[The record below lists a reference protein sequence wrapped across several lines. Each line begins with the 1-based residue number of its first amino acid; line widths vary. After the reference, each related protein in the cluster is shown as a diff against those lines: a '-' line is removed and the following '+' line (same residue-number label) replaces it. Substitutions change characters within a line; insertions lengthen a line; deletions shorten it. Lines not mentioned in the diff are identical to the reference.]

1 MRVILL
7 INFVLLSLG
16 SFAQGGFYDV
26 STIQEIKIYFS
37 EPNWDELLDD
47 LYIEDEQNRLV
58 GTVVI
63 NGEIFEDVGVRYK
76 GFSSYSSTRNKNP
89 FNLKLDHIIDDQNYQ
104 GFSKIKLSNVIQ
116 DPSFIR
122 EVFSYELAQKYM
134 PASKANFANVYV
146 NDTLIGLYSNVES
159 VNKDFLA
166 NHFTNKE
173 GSFFKCNPEDLDLSG
188 ENSNL
193 SNTLGTDI
201 SAYDHLY
208 VNKSDN
214 AEDWNN
220 LYELISTLNESPSDL
235 ESILNIDRTLWMHA
249 FNYSVINFDSY
260 IGYAQN
266 YYIYQSS
273 NGQFNPILWDLNMS
287 FASFRFSDASNH
299 WDGFTIPEAMVI
311 DPLLHY
317 NSVSVYPRPFMRNL
331 FDNPTYK
338 RMYLAHIRTIIEE
351 NFSNQDYL
359 TRLDYLQ
366 TLIDVA
372 VQNDTNKFYSYTD
385 FIANKTTTVNDLIDY
400 PGITELMDARTTYL
414 TSYTGFLG
422 APTIS
427 NNTYSPI
434 APVVGDDIWITA
446 EIQDADNAIIAYR
459 FSEHDIFSTSTMY
472 DDGAHQDGAANDGTY
487 GVSVNNVSNVLDYYF
502 YAEND
507 SAGRFLPER
516 AAYEFFTIHTKINS
530 QELVVNE
537 FMAVNN
543 YTVTDEN
550 ADFEDW
556 IEFYNTTNY
565 TINTQGLYLSDD
577 SETPLKWA
585 LPVTYIEPGEYLII
599 WADEDTLESVLHA
612 NFKLDGLGEDLFL
625 SYADGLI
632 IDSLSYGIQQELIS
646 YGRFPNGT
654 GEFIE
659 MLPTYNA
666 ENDNLDS
673 PLLSSELFI
682 YPIPADDV
690 FNIQTNLSAPYY
702 LEIIALD
709 GKKIK
714 QNFITN
720 EGLISVNTS
729 LISPGTYII
738 RLESQ
743 DQIFTHKLIII
754 H

>member
-16 SFAQGGFYDV
+16 IFAQGGFYDV

-37 EPNWDELLDD
+37 EPNWDQLLDD
-47 LYIEDEQNRLV
+47 LYIEDLQNRLV
-58 GTVVI
+58 GKVII
-63 NGEIFEDVGVRYK
+63 NGETFENVGVRYK

-89 FNLKLDHIIDDQNYQ
+89 FNLKLDYIDEQNYQ
-104 GFSKIKLSNVIQ
+104 GYSKIKLSNVIQ
-116 DPSFIR
+116 DPSFMR

-134 PASKANFANVYV
+134 PTSKANFANVYV

-166 NHFTNKE
+166 DNFTNKE
-173 GSFFKCNPEDLDLSG
+173 GAFFKCNPENLDLSG

-193 SNTLGTDI
+193 SQSLGTDI
-201 SAYDHLY
+201 TQYEHLY
-208 VNKSDN
+208 VNKSN
-214 AEDWNN
+214 NIEDWNH
-220 LYELISTLNESPSDL
+220 LYQLINQLNNSPSNL
-235 ESILNIDRTLWMHA
+235 ESILNVDRTLWMHA

-260 IGYAQN
+260 VGYAQN
-266 YYIYQSS
+266 YYIYQES

-299 WDGFTIPEAMVI
+299 WDGFTIAEAKIM

-331 FDNPTYK
+331 FDNDTYR

-351 NFSNQDYL
+351 NFSNQDYA

-366 TLIDVA
+366 SIIDVA
-372 VQNDTNKFYSYTD
+372 VQNDTNKFYSYAD
-385 FIANKTTTVNDLIDY
+385 FLANKTTTVSDLIDY
-400 PGITELMDARTTYL
+400 PGLTDLMDARTTYL

-422 APTIS
+422 APQIS
-427 NNTYSPI
+427 NNSYVPSIPT
-434 APVVGDDIWITA
+434 VGEDIWITA
-446 EIQDADNAIIAYR
+446 DIQDANNAIIAYR
-459 FSEHDIFSTSTMY
+459 FSVNDIFSTSTMY
-472 DDGAHQDGAANDGTY
+472 DDGAHHDGVANDGTY

-516 AAYEFFTIHTKINS
+516 AAYEFFTIHSKVKSQDLAIN
-530 QELVVNE
+530 EL
-537 FMAVNN
+537 MAVNN
-543 YTVTDEN
+543 HTVTDED
-550 ADFEDW
+550 ADFDDW
-556 IEFYNTTNY
+556 IEFYNTTDY
-565 TINTQGLYLSDD
+565 TINTQGLFLSDD
-577 SETPLKWA
+577 SQNPKKWA
-585 LPVTYIEPGEYLII
+585 LPVVYIAPNDYLII
-599 WADEDTLESVLHA
+599 WADEDTLETELHT
-612 NFKLDGLGEDLFL
+612 NFKLDGLGENLIL
-625 SYADGLI
+625 SYADGTI
-632 IDSLSYGIQQELIS
+632 IDSLSFGIQQELIS

-659 MLPTYNA
+659 MLPTYNE
-666 ENDNLDS
+666 ENSNLDA

-682 YPIPADDV
+682 YPIPADDI
-690 FNIQTNLSAPYY
+690 FNIRTNLSLPYD
-702 LEIIALD
+702 LEIITLD
-709 GKKIK
+709 GKKIM
-714 QNFITN
+714 QSTISD
-720 EGLISVNTS
+720 EGLISVNAS
-729 LISPGTYII
+729 LLSQGAYII

-743 DQIFTHKLIII
+743 DQIFTHKLIIT